1 MSVSLSNIYMSMIL
15 CFDCTLYMSNS
26 LIISLD
32 IYYFRKH
39 STFENQFDN
48 DHNDVTDDNLIAL
61 SVQYSQFIIHHLR

>member
-1 MSVSLSNIYMSMIL
+1 MR
-15 CFDCTLYMSNS
+15 DS

-61 SVQYSQFIIHHLR
+61 SVQYSQFIIHQEDFE